1 MTTPGIFNLLITDDT
16 EQDSYLIAQGIL
28 SNRLKE
34 IKVTKLNNLN
44 KILLN
49 LYNLKSKLESEI
61 ITIIDY
67 EIRKVKQEELNN
79 IINKIQYYE
88 ENRTDLIKPTL
99 NDINKTH
106 FLFINNQYKPF
117 VEFGFNYIKTTVN
130 SQPNYGNEIEFNV
143 QDNGDF
149 ISDMMI
155 YIRLSELAA
164 FDEHDKVRYADFIG
178 HKILKKCQFVISN
191 NVLDE
196 YDRELYNI
204 YYNLHVPEAK
214 KISWLKCMGQEI
226 PFSGTLISD
235 PINDNY
241 KEIRHIANGYQ
252 TLKPLHSKL
261 ELFIPLLFWFNRDI
275 RLAFPNHIKPLGQ
288 VKVRIELENAE
299 QLMNSIDITNDE
311 YNQNFNIPNIES
323 CTLYTKH
330 IYINT
335 DIQDIFI
342 SKLGFNLIRIYKKVE
357 KIIDTNN
364 NRISIQEL
372 KFPIEALYA
381 FFRPVS
387 NEIGLDNFQTW
398 YLNSIIELNY
408 IKTPI
413 IYNLA
418 GVDTLGINNIKFYNQ
433 IPVVNS
439 FRFEANDS
447 AVYGTQSTTF
457 YDGYLP
463 LISGNEIMSN
473 NNNIYYL
480 PFTFMPQQN
489 QPCGYLN
496 LSKTREIY
504 CEYESSVIE
513 NNKPVKMYL
522 YATALNFLLV
532 TKNAASLKY
541 MT

>member
-16 EQDSYLIAQGIL
+16 EQDSYLIAQGLL
-28 SNRLKE
+28 SERLKK
-34 IKVTKLNNLN
+34 IKVNKLNNLN
-44 KILLN
+44 NTLTK
-49 LYNLKSKLESEI
+49 LYTTKSQLESEI

-67 EIRKVKQEELNN
+67 NNRQIKQNELNN
-79 IINKIQYYE
+79 IIKQIEYYE
-88 ENRTDLIKPTL
+88 LNKTDLIKPTV
-99 NDINKTH
+99 NDIDKSH

-117 VEFGFNYIKTTVN
+117 VEFGFNYIKTSVN

-155 YIRLSELAA
+155 YIKLSELTAY
-164 FDEHDKVRYADFIG
+164 DDNDRVRYADFVG
-178 HKILKKCQFVISN
+178 HKILKKCQFIISN
-191 NVLDE
+191 NILDE

-204 YYNLHVPEAK
+204 YYNLHISEAK
-214 KISWLKCMGQEI
+214 KQSWLKCMGQEI
-226 PFSGTLISD
+226 PSIGTLISD
-235 PINDNY
+235 PINNEY
-241 KEIRHIANGYQ
+241 KELKYIADGYQ
-252 TLKPLHSKL
+252 TLKKNHPKL

-288 VKVRIELENAE
+288 VKVKIELENAE
-299 QLMNSIDITNDE
+299 NLMNSIDVVNDE
-311 YNQNFNIPNIES
+311 YNQHYNIPDIES

-357 KIIDTNN
+357 KYLLNN
-364 NRISIQEL
+364 NDRISIQEL
-372 KFPIEALYA
+372 KFPVESLYV
-381 FFRPVS
+381 FFRPEI
-387 NEIGLDNFQTW
+387 NETGLDNFQTW
-398 YLNSIIELNY
+398 HLNSLLQLNY

-413 IYNLA
+413 IYDVG
-418 GVDTLGINNIKFYNQ
+418 GVDTLGINNIKYYKQ
-433 IPVVNS
+433 TPIINS
-439 FRFEANDS
+439 FRFENNS
-447 AVYGTQSTTF
+447 SSTYGTQSKIF

-463 LISGNEIMSN
+463 FISSDQIMSN

-504 CEYESSVIE
+504 LEYSSNNIE
-513 NNKPVKMYL
+513 DTKPVKMYI
-522 YATALNFLLV
+522 YATALNFLLI
-532 TKNAASLKY
+532 TKNAATLKY
-541 MT
+541 LT

>member
-16 EQDSYLIAQGIL
+16 EQDSYLIAQGLL
-28 SNRLKE
+28 SDRLKK
-34 IKVTKLNNLN
+34 IKINKLNSLNNILTKL
-44 KILLN
+44 
-49 LYNLKSKLESEI
+49 YTSKSLLESEI

-67 EIRKVKQEELNN
+67 NIRQTKQQELNN
-79 IINKIQYYE
+79 IINQIQYYE
-88 ENRTDLIKPTL
+88 LNKSDLIKPTI

-117 VEFGFNYIKTTVN
+117 VEFGFNYIKTSVN

-155 YIRLSELAA
+155 YIKLSELTG
-164 FDEHDKVRYADFIG
+164 FDDNDRVRYADYIG

-196 YDRELYNI
+196 YDKELYNI
-204 YYNLHVPEAK
+204 YYNLHISEAK
-214 KISWLKCMGQEI
+214 KQSWLKCIGQEI
-226 PFSGTLISD
+226 PYIGTLISD
-235 PINDNY
+235 PSKDEY
-241 KEIRHIANGYQ
+241 KELKYISDGYQ
-252 TLKPLHSKL
+252 TLKKKHNKL

-288 VKVRIELENAE
+288 VKVRIELEQAE
-299 QLMNSIDITNDE
+299 NLMNSIDVINDE
-311 YNQNFNIPNIES
+311 YNQHYNIPDIES

-330 IYINT
+330 IYTNP

-357 KIIDTNN
+357 KYLLNN
-364 NRISIQEL
+364 NDRISIQEL
-372 KFPIEALYA
+372 KFPIESLYV
-381 FFRPVS
+381 FFRPES
-387 NEIGLDNFQTW
+387 NELGLDNFQTW
-398 YLNSIIELNY
+398 YLNSALELNY

-413 IYNLA
+413 IYDVG
-418 GVDTLGINNIKFYNQ
+418 GVDTLGINNIKYYKQNP
-433 IPVVNS
+433 IINS
-439 FRFEANDS
+439 FRFEANNS
-447 AVYGTQSTTF
+447 STYGSQSKIF

-463 LISGNEIMSN
+463 FISGDQIMSN

-504 CEYESSVIE
+504 LEYSSSVIE
-513 NNKPVKMYL
+513 DNKPVKLYM

-541 MT
+541 LT